1 MLWPGYSYEFHISI
15 LRTSRQIHH
24 EATYLARHEN
34 HFVLIRTNSSYPMDA
49 IRVDVSAVRVNVNAR
64 GLGHCVMDIE
74 LGWNQNRFDRA
85 IEVNLICYDQL
96 SPICEGT

>member
-1 MLWPGYSYEFHISI
+1 MLWPGYTYEFHTSI

-34 HFVLIRTNSSYPMDA
+34 HFVLIRTNTTYTTDA
-49 IRVDVSAVRVNVNAR
+49 ICVDMNAR

-74 LGWNQNRFDRA
+74 LGWNHNRFGREMA
-85 IEVNLICYDQL
+85 VNLICYDQL
-96 SPICEGT
+96 SPMCEGT